1 MRRSGTFELRLHP
14 GRAPSWL
21 VSRMKP
27 LSQAIMTAIWMDK
40 GPDEIIRRLSD
51 PVWFQA
57 LSNVLGYDW
66 DSSGSTTVTSSVVK
80 DVLNGMEVGVRG
92 AGGKGRRSRFAP
104 AEIEETCELPAFSR
118 ADPAK
123 LTYASRMAAK
133 VDTCAIQAGYQ
144 IYHHVFYFTQSGSW
158 TVVQQGMNP
167 KLKSARRY
175 HWTDENLKS
184 FVVEPHTGIVG
195 DVVLDSVLDM
205 TAHESDDARKVSV
218 DLVAESPLSLKRHLT
233 TVRAQHQNSLT
244 DWLPLQGDD
253 ARRFF
258 KVAVESRVNWEA
270 LAAAYELKP
279 GDYEQ
284 LLHVKGMGPGTVR
297 ALAMVAEV
305 VYDAKV
311 GRRDPVK
318 YSFSFGGK
326 DGIPY
331 PVNRRRM
338 DEVTTML
345 MDALDR
351 ARIGDAE
358 RLKAIRRL
366 TSLTRSMSLKES
378 GVGSD
383 AHGGTVTAGRHS
395 L

>member
-1 MRRSGTFELRLHP
+1 MSPAEADSMRRSVTFELRLHP

-27 LSQAIMTAIWMDK
+27 LSQAIMTAIWIDK

-80 DVLNGMEVGVRG
+80 DALNGTLVGVRG

-104 AEIEETCELPAFSR
+104 REIEETCELPSFSR
-118 ADPAK
+118 ADPTK

-158 TVVQQGMNP
+158 TVVQQGMNAR
-167 KLKSARRY
+167 LKSARRY
-175 HWTDENLKS
+175 HWTDGNLKS
-184 FVVEPHTGIVG
+184 FVEEPHTGIVG
-195 DVVLDSVLDM
+195 DIVLDNVLDM

-218 DLVAESPLSLKRHLT
+218 DLVSESPLSLKRHLT
-233 TVRAQHQNSLT
+233 SVRAQHQTSLA
-244 DWLPLQGDD
+244 DWLPVQD
-253 ARRFF
+253 ASDKTFY
-258 KVAVESRVNWEA
+258 KVAVESKVNWKA
-270 LAAAYELKP
+270 LEAAYELRP
-279 GDYEQ
+279 GNYEE
-284 LLHVKGMGPGTVR
+284 LLHIKGIGPSTVR

-305 VYDAKV
+305 VYDARV

-338 DEVTTML
+338 DDVTNML

-351 ARIGDAE
+351 ARIGDRE
-358 RLKAIRRL
+358 KLKAIRRL
-366 TSLTRSMSLKES
+366 TSLTSRM
-378 GVGSD
+378 G
-383 AHGGTVTAGRHS
+383 
-395 L
+395 

>member
-40 GPDEIIRRLSD
+40 GADEIIRRLSD

-80 DVLNGMEVGVRG
+80 DALNGMEVGVRG

-104 AEIEETCELPAFSR
+104 AEIEETCELPTFSR

-144 IYHHVFYFTQSGSW
+144 IYHHVFYFTPSGSW
-158 TVVQQGMNP
+158 TVVQQGMNT

-175 HWTDENLKS
+175 HWTSEGLHS
-184 FVVEPHTGIVG
+184 FVDEPHTGIAG
-195 DVVLDSVLDM
+195 DRVIDKVLDM
-205 TAHESDDARKVSV
+205 TSRESEEARRVSV
-218 DLVAESPLSLKRHLT
+218 DLVSENPQSLKRHLV
-233 TVRAQHQNSLT
+233 TVSNKHQSLLT
-244 DWLPLQGDD
+244 DWLPVHDENPGTFLRVVMEG
-253 ARRFF
+253 
-258 KVAVESRVNWEA
+258 RVNWDA
-270 LAAAYELKP
+270 LKDAYEIRP
-279 GDYEQ
+279 DNYEK
-284 LLHVKGMGPGTVR
+284 LLGIKGIGPATVR
-297 ALAMVAEV
+297 ALALVAELI
-305 VYDAKV
+305 YDAGV
-311 GRRDPVK
+311 GWKDPIR

-338 DEVTTML
+338 DEATATL
-345 MDALDR
+345 RDALDR
-351 ARIGDAE
+351 ARIGDKD
-358 RLKAIRRL
+358 RLRAIRRL
-366 TSLTRSMSLKES
+366 TRLTEAM
-378 GVGSD
+378 
-383 AHGGTVTAGRHS
+383 TP
-395 L
+395 